1 MMTKKRIRS
10 VIILAGILLVSAVWL
25 VINGTKDD
33 GERVVI
39 ALGGEIIQEMSLN
52 VDASFLAGSKEG
64 DYNRVVVEDGKAY
77 VSEANCAN
85 QICKNSKSIS
95 KSGEVITCIPH
106 RLVVTIVSP
115 EKEVDAVA
123 Y

>member
-1 MMTKKRIRS
+1 M
-10 VIILAGILLVSAVWL
+10 VSAVWL

-52 VDASFLAGSKEG
+52 VDASFLVGSKEG
-64 DYNRVVVEDGKAY
+64 DYNLVVVEDGKAY

-85 QICKNSKSIS
+85 QI
-95 KSGEVITCIPH
+95 CIPH

>member
-1 MMTKKRIRS
+1 MIS
-10 VIILAGILLVSAVWL
+10 VIWL
-25 VINGTKDD
+25 MIYGTKDA
-33 GERVVI
+33 GGLVVI
-39 ALGGEIIQEMSLN
+39 TLRGEVIQEMPLN
-52 VDASFLAGSKEG
+52 VDASFPVGSKEG
-64 DYNRVVVEDGKAY
+64 DYNLVVVENGKAY

-85 QICKNSKSIS
+85 QICKNSQSIF

-106 RLVVTIVSP
+106 RLVITIVSP

>member
-52 VDASFLAGSKEG
+52 VDASFLVGSKEG
-64 DYNRVVVEDGKAY
+64 DYNLVVVEDGKAY

>member
-25 VINGTKDD
+25 VIYGTKDD

-64 DYNRVVVEDGKAY
+64 DYNLIVVEDGKAY
-77 VSEANCAN
+77 VAEANCAN

-95 KSGEVITCIPH
+95 KSGEMITCIPH

-115 EKEVDAVA
+115 KKEVDAVA